1 MRIAF
6 SPKRRIAAGLLLAAL
21 LSIVGYRV
29 FRRWVSHG
37 PEALLERADE
47 MSWLVRTLRLK
58 PAYSRTEQK
67 LAPASN
73 ASSAIAASM
82 PIRAS
87 ERHSVES
94 ARHVSIVDL
103 LLTPILT
110 GTGST

>member
-47 MSWLVRTLRLK
+47 MSWLARTRRLK
-58 PAYSRTEQK
+58 PSYSSNRTK
-67 LAPASN
+67 AVPVSN

-87 ERHSVES
+87 ERGSVQS

>member
-47 MSWLVRTLRLK
+47 MSWLARTRRLK
-58 PAYSRTEQK
+58 SSYSSTEQK
-67 LAPASN
+67 LYPYQIRRL
-73 ASSAIAASM
+73 AIAASM
-82 PIRAS
+82 PIRAL
-87 ERHSVES
+87 ERGSVQS